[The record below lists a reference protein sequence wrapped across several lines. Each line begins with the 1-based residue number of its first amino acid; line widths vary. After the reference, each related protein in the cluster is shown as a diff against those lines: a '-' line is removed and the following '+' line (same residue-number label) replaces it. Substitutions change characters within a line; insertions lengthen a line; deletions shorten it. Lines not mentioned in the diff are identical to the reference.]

1 MVETR
6 QSHVGKLTCRV
17 ADEVLWE
24 EEEGM
29 RMRLRQNFRKRVTS

>member
-1 MVETR
+1 M
-6 QSHVGKLTCRV
+6 GKLACGV

-29 RMRLRQNFRKRVTS
+29 RKERKKSVL